1 MKYGIVDVGSNTIR
15 LSVYNCGGHDFKLL
29 MNKKV
34 TAGLAGYIKSGE
46 LSDAGI
52 LVACRTLCSFRELAQ
67 NIGVDGMSVFG
78 TAPLR
83 NIVNTEEAVN
93 TIKSVTGISIDVLS
107 GADEAQLSYTGATWG
122 GNVPLA
128 GLLADI
134 GGGSTEL
141 VSYADGKV
149 IAGCSLPVGSLSLYT
164 EYISGL
170 FPTKEERHEMR
181 DRVKRELKRA
191 GMPGSRHM
199 HLVGV
204 GGTIR
209 AAAKLHSRLAGTE
222 PGARLIP
229 TDEILELYKS
239 LKKGGRRALELI
251 IRTAPERIHTIIP
264 GMAILC
270 AVLTCYSVETVSVSE
285 CGVREGYL
293 LSKVIGA
300 VDNARG

>member
-1 MKYGIVDVGSNTIR
+1 MKHGIVDVGSNTIR
-15 LSVYNCGGHDFKLL
+15 LSVYNCAGQDFKLL
-29 MNKKV
+29 MNKKI

-52 LVACRTLCSFRELAQ
+52 LVACRALCSFRELAE
-67 NIGVDGMSVFG
+67 NIGVDSLSVFG

-93 TIKSVTGISIDVLS
+93 TIKSVTGIAVDVLS
-107 GADEAQLSYTGATWG
+107 GSDEAQLSYIGATHG
-122 GNVPLA
+122 GNAPRT
-128 GLLADI
+128 GLLVDI

-141 VSYADGKV
+141 VSYSDGRV
-149 IAGCSLPVGSLSLYT
+149 EASCSLPVGSLSLFT
-164 EYISGL
+164 EYVSGL

-181 DRVKRELKRA
+181 DRVKRELSRA
-191 GMPGSRHM
+191 GMPGARHM

-222 PGARLIP
+222 PGSRLIP
-229 TDEILELYKS
+229 AEEILELYKS
-239 LKKGGRRALELI
+239 LKKGGRRSLELI

-264 GMAILC
+264 GMAILS
-270 AVLTCYSVETVSVSE
+270 AVLNTYGVETVSVSE

-293 LSKVIGA
+293 LRKAIG
-300 VDNARG
+300 VPENA